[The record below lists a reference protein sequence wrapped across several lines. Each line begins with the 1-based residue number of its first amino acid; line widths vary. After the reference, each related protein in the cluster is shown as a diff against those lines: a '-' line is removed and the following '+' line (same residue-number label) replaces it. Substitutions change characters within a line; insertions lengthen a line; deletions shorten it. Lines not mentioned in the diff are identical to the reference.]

1 MFQSEELDM
10 TATASI
16 NIRVPPGQRDTIDRA
31 AKALGKSRSA
41 FILETASAAAE
52 DVLLNQ
58 RHFELEREQWERL
71 AAALD
76 APPQPS
82 ALLRRLLATPAPW
95 ETGA

>member
-1 MFQSEELDM
+1 MLQPKESAM

-16 NIRVPPGQRDTIDRA
+16 NIRIPPGQRAIIDRA

-41 FILETASAAAE
+41 FILETAAAAAE
-52 DVLLNQ
+52 DVLLDQ
-58 RHFELEREQWERL
+58 RHFELDQEQWEQL

-82 ALLRRLLATPAPW
+82 ALLRRLLAAPAPW
-95 ETGA
+95 ESGA